1 MTQGTD
7 AFVQILKSHKLKGPS
22 CSIKTNE
29 VVSKNKRVIRIS
41 NVVVLLF
48 YFHNKHLR
56 SCRDGQL
63 T

>member
-29 VVSKNKRVIRIS
+29 VVSKQTSHS
-41 NVVVLLF
+41 NFKCCCIIVL
-48 YFHNKHLR
+48 R
-56 SCRDGQL
+56 PQ
-63 T
+63 